1 MKSCVP
7 ISCEYLQ
14 NVAGNQ
20 SRAAD
25 VLDIDR
31 VALRHKLKRFGWTRT
46 PAESRN

>member
-1 MKSCVP
+1 MKSSVP
-7 ISCEYLQ
+7 LSGEYLQ
-14 NVAGNQ
+14 NMAGNQ

-31 VALRHKLKRFGWTRT
+31 VVLRHKLKRFGWTST